1 MDEFWELL
9 EADDISKIQENSE
22 NISPIVKDYFR
33 EFNNS
38 LKLENI
44 NTPLIEKLEQISGE
58 DYSEIKEM
66 LVSPQMV
73 LIWKGLTLTPSKDSG
88 INEQML
94 TNISQVLPLLID
106 WVKSKRENDKIQ
118 NIYNLICAVVIS
130 NMIFCQIS
138 IGESMQN
145 IDNSLQKLQQLM
157 NANA

>member
-1 MDEFWELL
+1 MDTFWELL

-66 LVSPQMV
+66 LVSPQML

-106 WVKSKRENDKIQ
+106 WVKSKRENDKIK
-118 NIYNLICAVVIS
+118 NIYNLICTVVIS
-130 NMIFCQIS
+130 NMISCQIS

-145 IDNSLQKLQQLM
+145 IDNSLQKLEQLM
-157 NANA
+157 NTNS

>member
-1 MDEFWELL
+1 MDTFWELL
-9 EADDISKIQENSE
+9 ETDDISKIKENSE
-22 NISPIVKDYFR
+22 NISPIVKDYFK

-44 NTPLIEKLEQISGE
+44 NTPLVEKLEQISGD
-58 DYSEIKEM
+58 DYSEFKEM
-66 LVSPQMV
+66 LVSPQML

-88 INEQML
+88 INDQML

-106 WVKSKRENDKIQ
+106 WVKSKRENDKIK

-130 NMIFCQIS
+130 NMISCQIS

-145 IDNSLQKLQQLM
+145 IDNSLQILEQLM
-157 NANA
+157 NTNA

>member
-1 MDEFWELL
+1 MDTFWKQF
-9 EADDISKIQENSE
+9 EADDISKIEENF
-22 NISPIVKDYFR
+22 SPIVKDYFK

-44 NTPLIEKLEQISGE
+44 NTPLIEKLEQISGD

-66 LVSPQMV
+66 LVSPQML
-73 LIWKGLTLTPSKDSG
+73 LIFKGLTLSPSSDSG
-88 INEQML
+88 IDDQMI

-106 WVKSKRENDKIQ
+106 WVKSKRENDNIE

-130 NMIFCQIS
+130 NMISCQIS

-157 NANA
+157 NTNA